1 MVACHPSVRL
11 PLPLVLALATL
22 GRRFW
27 RARAGATLVEFAI
40 VFPAFILLAI
50 GLIEVA
56 MVLFVT
62 SLMEGGLREAARFGI
77 TGFAPDGQTRIERIL
92 QIVDE
97 HTQGLV
103 EMDEVDITFFVYPSF
118 NDIGE
123 PEPFADDNGNGSFDG
138 GESYTDVNGNGQW
151 DADMG
156 AAGLGGPG
164 DIVLYTLRY
173 QWDLLTG
180 MLDPLMGDENGL
192 MRLSASIV
200 VRNEPFGSAG
210 DGSAGG
216 AAGSP

>member
-1 MVACHPSVRL
+1 MFAVRPSACLRL
-11 PLPLVLALATL
+11 PFALALATVF
-22 GRRFW
+22 RRL
-27 RARAGATLVEFAI
+27 RRERQGAALAEFAI

-77 TGFAPDGQTRIERIL
+77 TGFAPDGQTRVERIL
-92 QIVDE
+92 QIVGE

-103 EMDEVDITFFVYPSF
+103 EMDKVDITFFVYPSF

-123 PEPFADDNGNGSFDG
+123 PEPFADDNGNGSFDS
-138 GESYTDVNGNGQW
+138 GEAYTDVNGNGQW

-180 MLDPLMGDENGL
+180 LLDPLMGDDTGL

-200 VRNEPFGSAG
+200 VRNEPFGSP
-210 DGSAGG
+210 DSGSGV
-216 AAGSP
+216 P